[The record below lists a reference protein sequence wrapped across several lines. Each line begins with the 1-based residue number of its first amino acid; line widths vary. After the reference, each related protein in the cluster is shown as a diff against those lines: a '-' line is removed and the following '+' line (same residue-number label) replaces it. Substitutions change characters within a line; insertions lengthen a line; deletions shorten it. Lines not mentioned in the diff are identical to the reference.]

1 MSTSTVM
8 LIYEI
13 VDYKYDR
20 DTIPCAVGTT
30 EYSIANEQVTMQAIF
45 QFFSLPLSVGGNL

>member
-1 MSTSTVM
+1 M

-13 VDYKYDR
+13 VNYKYGGV
-20 DTIPCAVGTT
+20 TITYAVGIT
-30 EYSIANEQVTMQAIF
+30 EYSTTNEQVAVRVVL